1 MPRRTKEMNPYYM
14 EKEENEETL
23 EEMMKRKKEKQ
34 KEREK
39 RIAQKKKEEK
49 RKEEKDEK
57 FEQDTDFVINM
68 TNKNKVKKEEEQRKK
83 ITKQEKKRRKRIKKI
98 KFFLKIFL
106 LVGIIAGSITF
117 ALTSPIFNIK
127 NINVINNNIIPSDTI
142 ISLSGLKTEE
152 NIFKFYKG
160 NVIKKI
166 KENPYVESIEI
177 HRKLPAT
184 IEIDVKERVATYNID
199 YMGKYAY
206 INNQGYILE
215 ISEDS
220 KNMPVIQG
228 IETDEEEMTPGNRL
242 NNDDLISLEQV
253 IKIMNVAKDYGLDGQ
268 VTTIDISDKNN
279 YSIYLSEEKKKVYLG
294 DGNNLSNKML
304 YVQAIIEKEKG
315 KSGEIFVNG
324 DLNNKFNPYFRE
336 EV

>member
-1 MPRRTKEMNPYYM
+1 MPRKIKEIENYYM
-14 EKEENEETL
+14 GQEETL
-23 EEMMKRKKEKQ
+23 EEMMKRKKEEQ

-39 RIAQKKKEEK
+39 RIAKKKKEEK
-49 RKEEKDEK
+49 NKEQNDER
-57 FEQDTDFVINM
+57 FEQDTDMVINM
-68 TNKNKVKKEEEQRKK
+68 TNKNKVKKEEEQKKK
-83 ITKQEKKRRKRIKKI
+83 ITKEEKKRRKRIKKI

-127 NINVINNNIIPSDTI
+127 DIKIINNNKIPSDTI
-142 ISLSGLKTEE
+142 ISLSGLKKDE

-160 NVIKKI
+160 NVIQKI
-166 KENPYVESIEI
+166 KENPYVENIET

-184 IEIDVKERVATYNID
+184 VEIDVTERVATYNID

-206 INNQGYILE
+206 INTQGYILE

-220 KNMPVIQG
+220 QNMPI
-228 IETDEEEMTPGNRL
+228 IEGASTNEEEIVPGNRL
-242 NNDDLISLEQV
+242 NNEDLMKLEQV
-253 IKIMNVAKDYGLDGQ
+253 IKIMNTARDCSIDKMI
-268 VTTIDISDKNN
+268 TTIDISEENN

-294 DGNNLSNKML
+294 DCSNLSNKML
-304 YVQAIIEKEKG
+304 YVQAIIEQEKG
-315 KSGEIFVNG
+315 KAGEIFVNG